1 MSQLAEPRDRRGAVV
16 VLVALAACGGN
27 LVPRENLPVDAGSAA
42 PSGTPS
48 GQGAAPTQSEG
59 NPGTGDS
66 GAGVPVGSSSGS
78 SGTSMGSADG
88 GMAGAE
94 SGTALAPEG
103 GTLSSRGCGLGT
115 SCRPGDD
122 LAAPPTADGF
132 QIVTPP
138 GAYTVQPNQETI
150 PNYCATIPTTTE
162 FDVGTMQS
170 WMTPGSSREL
180 TVYRIP
186 PASAGSTPGTC
197 GLGGAIP
204 IFMAS
209 ISGQVVELKMPPGA
223 GIALPAGTQILLAM
237 HFINNGTSSLT
248 PQVKV
253 NFLRAAKYQYEAGLL
268 LSFNTMI
275 DVPAASSAGPGMQTV
290 RGTCTAPVGSQFF
303 AIGTHTNGH
312 ATAADV
318 SFVSSSASTS
328 VVHTKDWAR
337 PDVGVWPAP
346 PFLTLGKGDS
356 LGYSCSY
363 SNGGTDP
370 VTVGET
376 QSNELCMMVGYYF
389 PAGSASCQ

>member
-1 MSQLAEPRDRRGAVV
+1 MSQLADSRDRRGAVV
-16 VLVALAACGGN
+16 VLVALVACGGN

-42 PSGTPS
+42 PSGTPA
-48 GQGAAPTQSEG
+48 GQGTAPAQG
-59 NPGTGDS
+59 GGDPDVGDN

-78 SGTSMGSADG
+78 SDASMGSADG

-94 SGTALAPEG
+94 GGTSLAPDG
-103 GTLSSRGCGLGT
+103 GPLSPRGCELGT

-150 PNYCATIPTTTE
+150 PNYCVTVPTTTE

-186 PASAGSTPGTC
+186 PASAGSSPGTC
-197 GLGGAIP
+197 GLSGATP
-204 IFMAS
+204 IYVAS
-209 ISGQVVELKMPPGA
+209 ISGQVVELKMPQGA
-223 GIALPAGTQILLAM
+223 GIALQAGTQIVIAM
-237 HFINNGTSSLT
+237 HFINNGTSPLE

-253 NFLRAAKYQYEAGLL
+253 NFLRAANYQYEAGLL

-275 DVPAASSAGPGMQTV
+275 NVPAASSAEPGTQTV
-290 RGTCTAPVGSQFF
+290 QGTCTAPVGSQFF

-318 SFVSSSASTS
+318 SFVSGSASTS
-328 VVHTKDWAR
+328 VVHTTDWAR

-346 PFLTLGKGDS
+346 PFLTLEKGDS
-356 LGYSCSY
+356 LDYSCSY
-363 SNGGTDP
+363 SNGGTDA

-389 PAGSASCQ
+389 PAGNASCQ